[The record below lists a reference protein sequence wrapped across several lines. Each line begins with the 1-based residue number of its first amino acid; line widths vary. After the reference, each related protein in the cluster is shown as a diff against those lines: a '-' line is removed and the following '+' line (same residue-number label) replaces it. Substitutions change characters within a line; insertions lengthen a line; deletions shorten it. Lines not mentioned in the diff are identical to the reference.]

1 MDKTKHEHTRALNL
15 AVPMIFRP
23 RIPNRLISHS
33 VGKRIELNPVLAH
46 TSEQHVSV
54 VSRAGPVARCDSL
67 PAYERQRIDP

>member
-23 RIPNRLISHS
+23 RILNRLISHS
-33 VGKRIELNPVLAH
+33 VGKRIDLNPVLAQTREH
-46 TSEQHVSV
+46 PVSV
-54 VSRAGPVARCDSL
+54 VSRAGSDTRCDSL

>member
-15 AVPMIFRP
+15 AVPVIIRP

-33 VGKRIELNPVLAH
+33 VGKRIDSNPVLAQ
-46 TSEQHVSV
+46 TSEPPISA
-54 VSRAGPVARCDSL
+54 VSRARSGTRYDSL